1 MAENE
6 IVKHVE
12 AAYKAVN
19 NPGTNWLHKL
29 KEVLIEIAIIVF
41 AVSISIWFHN
51 WSDSF
56 HEHKEER
63 EFLAGMKQDV
73 QADLENARNDR
84 DFYATQLY
92 RLEYFEHI
100 AVGQPLSNDSLAAY
114 QGVFFSNTNL
124 EPHIS
129 RYEGLKGSGK
139 LGIIENSDLL
149 NNIINLHEE
158 AIKHAEILDGYYTDY
173 VTRLGNFV
181 QEHATLS
188 PDYKS
193 ILNSQDML
201 RSSQLRFLM
210 VYGTSFLSRNV
221 ISTNDTLIARCQRLI
236 IQINKELNLPDSTS
250 STSRKFSSPCLSAIY
265 TRHLNNYF
273 R

>member
-12 AAYKAVN
+12 AAYKALQQPN
-19 NPGTNWLHKL
+19 TNWLHKL

-41 AVSISIWFHN
+41 AVSLSIWFHN
-51 WSDSF
+51 WSDSL
-56 HEHKEER
+56 HERKDER
-63 EFLAGMKQDV
+63 EFLLGMKTDI
-73 QADLENARNDR
+73 QADLENARGDSG
-84 DFYATQLY
+84 FYATQLY
-92 RLEYFEHI
+92 RLGYI
-100 AVGQPLSNDSLAAY
+100 QRVAVGQPLSPDSLKAY

-139 LGIIENSDLL
+139 LGIIENPDLR

-173 VTRLGNFV
+173 VNRLGNFV
-181 QEHATLS
+181 QEHASLS

-193 ILNSQDML
+193 ILNSEDL
-201 RSSQLRFLM
+201 LHNSQMRFLM
-210 VYGTSFLSRNV
+210 VYGTSFLSSNV
-221 ISTNDTLIARCQRLI
+221 MSANDTCIVRCQHLI
-236 IQINKELNLPDSTS
+236 SQINKELDLPDST
-250 STSRKFSSPCLSAIY
+250 A
-265 TRHLNNYF
+265 N
-273 R
+273 

>member
-12 AAYKAVN
+12 AAYKALQK
-19 NPGTNWLHKL
+19 PHTNWLHKL
-29 KEVLIEIAIIVF
+29 KEVLIEIGIIVF
-41 AVSISIWFHN
+41 AVTLSIWFHN
-51 WSDSF
+51 WSDSL
-56 HEHKEER
+56 HEHQEEK
-63 EFLAGMKQDV
+63 EFLIGMKQDI
-73 QADLENARNDR
+73 QADLENARGDS

-92 RLEYFEHI
+92 RLNYFQRVAI
-100 AVGQPLSNDSLAAY
+100 NQPLNADSMTTY

-139 LGIIENSDLL
+139 LGIIENNDLRE
-149 NNIINLHEE
+149 NIINLHEE

-173 VTRLGNFV
+173 INRLGNFV

-193 ILNSQDML
+193 ILNSRDIL
-201 RSSQLRFLM
+201 RNSQMRFLM

-221 ISTNDTLIARCQRLI
+221 IKANDTCIVRCQRLI
-236 IQINKELNLPDSTS
+236 RQINQELNLPDST
-250 STSRKFSSPCLSAIY
+250 TD
-265 TRHLNNYF
+265 
-273 R
+273 